1 MSVQNKDIELLQID
15 ERAYTDMF
23 ASMAAAFSFLKNNK
37 VCHNGRVL
45 CVFPIKDSLHGGGGK
60 DAGVRGCSRERG
72 NGRRGGATC

>member
-45 CVFPIKDSLHGGGGK
+45 CVFPIKIDCMKANRKAQECVDVVGK
-60 DAGVRGCSRERG
+60 EEMGE
-72 NGRRGGATC
+72 GGATC